1 MCFNPHV
8 VKPSLLLALFLAS
21 QSLAED
27 ARVTALVQQGDTED
41 ARHQSRA
48 ALVSFHQAEAIEP
61 ENFGV
66 LLRISKQYGDLVDQT
81 KNKDGAK
88 AFAEKALAYGRR
100 AITCDSNSAK
110 AHLNLSICYGKMTD
124 FVGNKVKVEYA
135 KLIHDEAQRSIEL
148 DATDDYA
155 WHVMG
160 RWHFGVANL
169 NGVLRTLAGLVYG
182 GLPSASNDEA
192 AYCLKKAAELA
203 PQRMMHHAELAK
215 VYSAMGKVDL
225 AAQEWQNVLGIRSAD
240 QQDESYQ
247 KEARSVLEARRPARG
262 NGPRGVARR

>member
-1 MCFNPHV
+1 LNLGA
-8 VKPSLLLALFLAS
+8 VKPSLLLALLLAS

-27 ARVTALVQQGDTED
+27 ARVTALIQQGDAED
-41 ARHQSRA
+41 ARHQPRA
-48 ALVSFHQAEAIEP
+48 ALVNLHQAETIEP
-61 ENFGV
+61 ENIGV

-81 KNKDGAK
+81 KSKDIAK
-88 AFAEKALAYGRR
+88 ALAEKALNYGRR
-100 AITCDSNSAK
+100 AITCDSNNAK

-124 FVGNKVKVEYA
+124 FVGNKVKMEYA
-135 KLIHDEAQRSIEL
+135 KLIHDEAQRSIDL

-169 NGVLRTLAGLVYG
+169 NGVLRTLASLVYG
-182 GLPSASNDEA
+182 GLPPASNDDA
-192 AYCLKKAAELA
+192 AHCLKKAAELA

-215 VYSAMGKVDL
+215 VYSAMGKTDL
-225 AAQEWQNVLGIRSAD
+225 AAQEWQNVLGIRPAD
-240 QQDESYQ
+240 TQDENYQ
-247 KEARSVLEARRPARG
+247 KEARSVLDARGPARG